1 MNAIQKDRLC
11 EGNDI
16 QEQIH
21 QFNQQEKSGKSSS
34 LKRHHTNH
42 SQVEE
47 QSFYDRTDDN
57 ENDDYQQI
65 MNHRDKKKMKDKGEK
80 YSTRTITNSN
90 SFQENTNINNSNR
103 PPFQRSGPSQP
114 HQHQQQA
121 VIINNNNNKLN
132 SNNQIKVSH
141 QALKFAAENHL
152 QPLKFVCEPRISE
165 QKQSAKLIQDFFKFI
180 STDFSKQN
188 PTYLKPLGFDVWW
201 VDRDGNIQALTK
213 HIDLYVYLCKEERY
227 PKEINN
233 IKITPHTPKHLPT
246 QRSTI
251 LKWINNTIS
260 FNELKNELSEKYK
273 SIYSIEE
280 ILGTAN
286 ERNRHV
292 RVDFS
297 DQKEYNDILNSG
309 KITIYGQL
317 YDVDEYL
324 PAPKLLICTKCNQP
338 GHTKKLCSYSLFEIC
353 RRCGKDRKNEE
364 DHKTCQIK
372 CHNCQGDHTS
382 TDYKCPTIQEYRRNL
397 VIELRKRPDILPVNA
412 QIFIP
417 SECRQNGEKNKII
430 ENKLAHQQQQQ
441 QKEHQFKLIGNDYNV
456 WPILQHNVANQT
468 TSSNNN
474 NNIYTTITSLRDDLD
489 KIKKEYTEEQ
499 RKIHQKYTENLNA
512 MNQSWLIMQQ
522 QVDTQTQM
530 VTTMNDIIGST
541 LFTTCSIVISSV
553 CLTLE
558 KMKNGKNNAELD
570 GIINVTQQQLTLL
583 NNEKS
588 IYLTHQSS
596 LQQLLNKQKLALNS
610 ALSTIIQQQN
620 E

>member
-1 MNAIQKDRLC
+1 
-11 EGNDI
+11 
-16 QEQIH
+16 
-21 QFNQQEKSGKSSS
+21 
-34 LKRHHTNH
+34 
-42 SQVEE
+42 
-47 QSFYDRTDDN
+47 
-57 ENDDYQQI
+57 
-65 MNHRDKKKMKDKGEK
+65 
-80 YSTRTITNSN
+80 
-90 SFQENTNINNSNR
+90 
-103 PPFQRSGPSQP
+103 
-114 HQHQQQA
+114 
-121 VIINNNNNKLN
+121 
-132 SNNQIKVSH
+132 
-141 QALKFAAENHL
+141 
-152 QPLKFVCEPRISE
+152 
-165 QKQSAKLIQDFFKFI
+165 
-180 STDFSKQN
+180 
-188 PTYLKPLGFDVWW
+188 
-201 VDRDGNIQALTK
+201 
-213 HIDLYVYLCKEERY
+213 
-227 PKEINN
+227 
-233 IKITPHTPKHLPT
+233 
-246 QRSTI
+246 
-251 LKWINNTIS
+251 
-260 FNELKNELSEKYK
+260 
-273 SIYSIEE
+273 
-280 ILGTAN
+280 
-286 ERNRHV
+286 
-292 RVDFS
+292 
-297 DQKEYNDILNSG
+297 
-309 KITIYGQL
+309 
-317 YDVDEYL
+317 
-324 PAPKLLICTKCNQP
+324 
-338 GHTKKLCSYSLFEIC
+338 
-353 RRCGKDRKNEE
+353 
-364 DHKTCQIK
+364 
-372 CHNCQGDHTS
+372 
-382 TDYKCPTIQEYRRNL
+382 IQEYRRNL

-474 NNIYTTITSLRDDLD
+474 NNIYTTMTSLRDDLD

>member
-21 QFNQQEKSGKSSS
+21 QFNQQERSGKSSS

-42 SQVEE
+42 SQAEE
-47 QSFYDRTDDN
+47 QPFYDRIDDN

-65 MNHRDKKKMKDKGEK
+65 MHHRDKKKMKDKGEK

-103 PPFQRSGPSQP
+103 PQFKKSGPSQP

-121 VIINNNNNKLN
+121 VLINNNNNLN

-152 QPLKFVCEPRISE
+152 QPLKFVCEPRINE
-165 QKQSAKLIQDFFKFI
+165 QKQS
-180 STDFSKQN
+180 
-188 PTYLKPLGFDVWW
+188 FDVWW

-213 HIDLYVYLCKEERY
+213 NIDLYVYLCKEERY

-260 FNELKNELSEKYK
+260 FNELKTELSEKYK

-286 ERNRHV
+286 ERNRHI

-297 DQKEYNDILNSG
+297 DQNEYNDILNSG

-317 YDVDEYL
+317 FDVDEYL

-338 GHTKKLCSYSLFEIC
+338 GHIKKICSYSLFEIC

-382 TDYKCPTIQEYRRNL
+382 TDFKCPTIQEYRRNL

-412 QIFIP
+412 QIYIP
-417 SECRQNGEKNKII
+417 SKCRQNGEKNKII
-430 ENKLAHQQQQQ
+430 ENKLARQQQQQQ
-441 QKEHQFKLIGNDYNV
+441 QKEQQLKLTGNDYNV
-456 WPILQHNVANQT
+456 WPMLQHNVAKQT

-474 NNIYTTITSLRDDLD
+474 NNIYNTITSLRDDLD

-499 RKIHQKYTENLNA
+499 IK
-512 MNQSWLIMQQ
+512 
-522 QVDTQTQM
+522 
-530 VTTMNDIIGST
+530 
-541 LFTTCSIVISSV
+541 
-553 CLTLE
+553 
-558 KMKNGKNNAELD
+558 
-570 GIINVTQQQLTLL
+570 
-583 NNEKS
+583 
-588 IYLTHQSS
+588 
-596 LQQLLNKQKLALNS
+596 
-610 ALSTIIQQQN
+610 IQQN
-620 E
+620 ILKI